1 MHTRMQTNAYMYLAF
16 FGMHAFGPNTVMH
29 MQAKDCMQNRVLACM
44 QHVKIF
50 VRVFALAI
58 ADNNK

>member
-1 MHTRMQTNAYMYLAF
+1 MRTHMQTNAYMYLAF

-50 VRVFALAI
+50 VRVVYAL
-58 ADNNK
+58 